1 LEDHPKLLELKDI
14 TVHYQSA
21 EALNGVSLEV
31 SPQTIVA
38 LIGTNGA
45 GKSTVLRTI
54 SGLKKPTTGEIWFQ
68 GNRIDGLSPVEI
80 VRRGIVHVPEGSM
93 LFPEMTAKE
102 NLYMG
107 AYLRK
112 EKREIAKSLQDV
124 FTLFP
129 ILKNR
134 ERQTAGSL
142 SGGEQ
147 KMLAI
152 GRGLMANP
160 RLLLF
165 DEPSLGLAPLIV
177 EEIMLLLPKI
187 NRQGIALLLVEQNA
201 YEALKL
207 AHRAY
212 VLEVGRILMADQ
224 ASTILNDEYVKKAY
238 LGM

>member
-1 LEDHPKLLELKDI
+1 MLELKDI

-31 SPQTIVA
+31 LPQTIVA

-68 GNRIDGLSPVEI
+68 GKRIDGLSPVEI

-112 EKREIAKSLQDV
+112 EKKEIAKSLQDV

-187 NRQGIALLLVEQNA
+187 NQQGIALLLVEQNA

-207 AHRAY
+207 AYRAY

>member
-1 LEDHPKLLELKDI
+1 MLELKHI

-31 SPQTIVA
+31 SARTIVA

-68 GNRIDGLSPVEI
+68 GKRIDGLSPVEI

-112 EKREIAKSLQDV
+112 EKREIAKSLEDV
-124 FTLFP
+124 FALFP

-152 GRGLMANP
+152 GRGLMAKP

-177 EEIMLLLPKI
+177 EEIMLLLPRI
-187 NRQGIALLLVEQNA
+187 NQQGIALLLVEQNA

-212 VLEVGRILMADQ
+212 VLEVGRILMTDQ

>member
-1 LEDHPKLLELKDI
+1 MLELKHI

-31 SPQTIVA
+31 SARAIVA
-38 LIGTNGA
+38 LIGANGA

-68 GNRIDGLSPVEI
+68 GKRIDGLSPVEI

-112 EKREIAKSLQDV
+112 EKREIAKSLEDV
-124 FTLFP
+124 FGLFP

-152 GRGLMANP
+152 GRGLMAKP

-177 EEIMLLLPKI
+177 EEIMLLLPRI
-187 NRQGIALLLVEQNA
+187 NQQGIALLLVEQNA

-212 VLEVGRILMADQ
+212 VLEVGRILMTDQ

>member
-1 LEDHPKLLELKDI
+1 MLKLKDI

-31 SPQTIVA
+31 SAQTIVA

-54 SGLKKPTTGEIWFQ
+54 SGLKKPTAGEIWFQ
-68 GNRIDGLSPVEI
+68 GKRIDGLSPVEI

-93 LFPEMTAKE
+93 LFPEMTARE

-112 EKREIAKSLQDV
+112 EKREIAKSLEDV
-124 FTLFP
+124 FALFP

-152 GRGLMANP
+152 GRGLMAKP

-177 EEIMLLLPKI
+177 EEIMLLLPRI
-187 NRQGIALLLVEQNA
+187 NQQGIALLLVEQNA

-212 VLEVGRILMADQ
+212 VLEVGRILMTDQ

>member
-1 LEDHPKLLELKDI
+1 MLELKDI

-21 EALNGVSLEV
+21 EALSGVSLEV
-31 SPQTIVA
+31 FPQTIVA
-38 LIGTNGA
+38 LIGANGA

-68 GNRIDGLSPVEI
+68 GKRIDGLSPVEI

-112 EKREIAKSLQDV
+112 GKKEITKSLQDV

-177 EEIMLLLPKI
+177 EEIMLLLPRI
-187 NRQGIALLLVEQNA
+187 NQQGIALLLVEQNA

-212 VLEVGRILMADQ
+212 VLEVGRILMTDRAT
-224 ASTILNDEYVKKAY
+224 TILNDEYVKKAY

>member
-1 LEDHPKLLELKDI
+1 MLELKDI
-14 TVHYQSA
+14 TVHYQKA
-21 EALNGVSLEV
+21 EALSGVSLGV
-31 SPQTIVA
+31 LPQTIVA

-45 GKSTVLRTI
+45 GKSTVLRTV

-68 GNRIDGLSPVEI
+68 GKRIDGLSPVEI

-107 AYLRK
+107 AYIRK
-112 EKREIAKSLQDV
+112 EKREIAKSLEDV

-160 RLLLF
+160 RVLLF

-187 NRQGIALLLVEQNA
+187 NQQGIALLLVEQNA
-201 YEALKL
+201 HEALKL

-212 VLEVGRILMADQ
+212 VMEVGRILMAGQ
-224 ASTILNDEYVKKAY
+224 ANTILNDEYVKKAY

>member
-1 LEDHPKLLELKDI
+1 MLELKHI

-21 EALNGVSLEV
+21 EALDGVSLEV
-31 SPQTIVA
+31 SEKTIVA
-38 LIGTNGA
+38 LIGSNGA

-68 GNRIDGLSPVEI
+68 GKRIDGLSPVEI

-160 RLLLF
+160 RVLLF

-177 EEIMLLLPKI
+177 EEIMLLLPRI
-187 NRQGIALLLVEQNA
+187 NQQGIALLLVEQNA

-224 ASTILNDEYVKKAY
+224 AANILNDEYIKKAY

>member
-1 LEDHPKLLELKDI
+1 LLKLKDI

-31 SPQTIVA
+31 SAQTIVA

-54 SGLKKPTTGEIWFQ
+54 SGLKKPTAGEIWFQ
-68 GNRIDGLSPVEI
+68 GKRIDGLSPVEI

-93 LFPEMTAKE
+93 LFPEMTARE

-112 EKREIAKSLQDV
+112 EKREIAKSLEDV
-124 FTLFP
+124 FALFP

-147 KMLAI
+147 KILAI
-152 GRGLMANP
+152 GRGLMAKP
-160 RLLLF
+160 KILLF

-177 EEIMLLLPKI
+177 EEIMLLLPRI
-187 NRQGIALLLVEQNA
+187 NQQGIALLLVEQNA

-212 VLEVGRILMADQ
+212 VLEVGRILMTDQ

>member
-1 LEDHPKLLELKDI
+1 
-14 TVHYQSA
+14 
-21 EALNGVSLEV
+21 
-31 SPQTIVA
+31 
-38 LIGTNGA
+38 
-45 GKSTVLRTI
+45 
-54 SGLKKPTTGEIWFQ
+54 
-68 GNRIDGLSPVEI
+68 
-80 VRRGIVHVPEGSM
+80 
-93 LFPEMTAKE
+93 MTAKE
-102 NLYMG
+102 NLHMG

-152 GRGLMANP
+152 GRGLMAKP

-177 EEIMLLLPKI
+177 EEIMLLLPRI
-187 NRQGIALLLVEQNA
+187 NQQGIALLLVEQNA

-212 VLEVGRILMADQ
+212 VLEVGRILMTDQ